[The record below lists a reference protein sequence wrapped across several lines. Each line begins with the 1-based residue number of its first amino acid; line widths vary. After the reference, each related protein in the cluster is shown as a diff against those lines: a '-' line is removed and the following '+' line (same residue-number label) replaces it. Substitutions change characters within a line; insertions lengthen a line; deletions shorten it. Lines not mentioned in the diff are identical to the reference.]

1 MSRNWHYSR
10 KTERLNRSV
19 DVHEEAPQGNPWQL
33 LAGAILLQA
42 AIDCSNWRPELEL
55 EATIDVR
62 ADIRYRRFAK
72 LREFINSDWIDML
85 LCWQHQITPDGYCE
99 ELVRRL
105 TS

>member
-1 MSRNWHYSR
+1 MSRNWHYSI
-10 KTERLNRSV
+10 KTERLTRSV
-19 DVHEEAPQGNPWQL
+19 DNSEEMPQGNPYKL
-33 LAGAILLQA
+33 LASAILLQA
-42 AIDCSNWRPELEL
+42 AIDCSNWRPELE

-62 ADIRYRRFAK
+62 SDIKYRRYAK

-105 TS
+105 TNG